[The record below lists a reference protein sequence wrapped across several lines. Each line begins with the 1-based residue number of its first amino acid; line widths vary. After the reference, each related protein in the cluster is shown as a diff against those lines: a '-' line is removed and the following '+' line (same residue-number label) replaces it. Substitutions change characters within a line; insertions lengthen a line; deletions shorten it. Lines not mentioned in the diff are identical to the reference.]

1 MATENFRYVI
11 HTDITAEP
19 ITAAE
24 VKSFSKIAHSLDDS
38 IISIMITAVREMFE
52 RYTGLSFAEKT
63 IYYYYDN
70 CDEKLNLPFG
80 PLIIIN
86 EIVEIAEDDLEET
99 AFTDYQING
108 GQIIFNATP
117 QFPICIRAV
126 VGYDTP
132 GSGYATATALSSAV
146 KLAMLKEID
155 TQFYYRSNLQ
165 EGADM
170 SNSDTSGNKP
180 GNVGELSNSSKNIL
194 RSFIKPWAV

>member
-1 MATENFRYVI
+1 MATKNFRYEI
-11 HTDITAEP
+11 HTDVTAEP
-19 ITAAE
+19 VTTAE
-24 VKSFSKIAHSLDDS
+24 VKAFSKIAHSQDDS
-38 IISIMITAVREMFE
+38 IISIMISAVREMFE

-63 IYYYYDN
+63 IYYYYDE

-80 PLIIIN
+80 PLIVVN
-86 EIVEIAEDDLEET
+86 EIVQIAEDDLEET
-99 AFTDYQING
+99 AFTDYVVNGSQIL
-108 GQIIFNATP
+108 FNAVP

-146 KLAMLKEID
+146 KLAILKEID

-165 EGADM
+165 ERTDM
-170 SNSDTSGNKP
+170 SNSETSGNKP
-180 GNVGELSNSSKNIL
+180 DKVGELSNSSKNIL